1 MLPRFTVLLA
11 VNRGPHLLPYAI
23 ESVLAQTESRF
34 ELLIVCDGA
43 PSATAECAESY
54 ARRDRRVSVFKFPKG
69 ERRGEAHRHAVL
81 AQASGDFVAYI
92 PDDDLWF
99 PEHLD
104 ELGRLLEDV
113 DFGNLLHVF
122 IDAYGNLQ
130 CFPCDL
136 NDREITAKMLSD
148 KYNLFGPTVV
158 GHRRSLYTRLRE
170 GWAPGPPDVPTD
182 LNMWRKFLSAPGVRI
197 ASRVAVTSLHFPDA
211 LRRDRSEADRVREL
225 SEWSIRIRSPLERER
240 IRQIV
245 LLWLCR
251 SALALKAAGE
261 SPEPGAISAALRIYD
276 RQRKTKET

>member
-1 MLPRFTVLLA
+1 M
-11 VNRGPHLLPYAI
+11 
-23 ESVLAQTESRF
+23 
-34 ELLIVCDGA
+34 
-43 PSATAECAESY
+43 
-54 ARRDRRVSVFKFPKG
+54 
-69 ERRGEAHRHAVL
+69 
-81 AQASGDFVAYI
+81 VAYI

-104 ELGRLLEDV
+104 ELGRMLEDV

-122 IDAYGNLQ
+122 VDGNGDLQ

-240 IRQIV
+240 IRQVI

-261 SPEPGAISAALRIYD
+261 SPEPGAISAARRIQEG
-276 RQRKTKET
+276 QRKTKKT